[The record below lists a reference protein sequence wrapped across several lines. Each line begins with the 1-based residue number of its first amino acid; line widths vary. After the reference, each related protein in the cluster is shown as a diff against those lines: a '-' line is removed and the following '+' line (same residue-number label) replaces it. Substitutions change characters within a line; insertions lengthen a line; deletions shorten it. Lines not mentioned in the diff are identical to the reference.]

1 MGLSLNK
8 MNIAF
13 FGAGKWGKNYIPILE
28 SLGANIRIGNRNNWR
43 DILQDN
49 WATHVI
55 IATPPENHIEI
66 ALVALKKN
74 LPIMV
79 EKPIALT
86 SQEVLNLMEY
96 ESNTPVLVN
105 YIHLFSPA
113 FQKMYD
119 MLKNEEIIK
128 INSMGCNRG
137 PFRNYSSLFDYAP
150 HDLSMGMYL
159 AGDLNFDKFC
169 CHAKDENGGTNYNI
183 KAYYGDIKHNIFIG
197 NGSKEKKR
205 YLEVICES
213 NNKYV
218 YDDLSI
224 NKLVVNKEPVEIS
237 KTKPLENS
245 IGYFLEFISTGKV
258 KPIWDLKFSL
268 DITKYL
274 EMISI

>member
-1 MGLSLNK
+1 

-79 EKPIALT
+79 EKPLALT

-96 ESNTPVLVN
+96 ENNAPVLVN

-137 PFRNYSSLFDYAP
+137 PFRNYTALWDYAP
-150 HDLSMGMYL
+150 HDLSMGMFL
-159 AGDLNFDKFC
+159 AGNLNFDKFC
-169 CHAKDENGGTNYNI
+169 CHASDINGGTNFSI
-183 KAYYGDIKHNIFIG
+183 KSFYGDVKHNIVV
-197 NGSKEKKR
+197 GSGYKEKIR
-205 YLEVICES
+205 YLEVECKS
-213 NNKYV
+213 NNIYL
-218 YDDLSI
+218 YNDLSI
-224 NKLVVNKEPVEIS
+224 NKLVVNNEPIEIS
-237 KTKPLENS
+237 NTTPLENS
-245 IGYFLEFISTGKV
+245 IKFFLDLAAGKQ
-258 KPIWDLKFSL
+258 KPIFDLQFSL

-274 EMISI
+274 EAIRI